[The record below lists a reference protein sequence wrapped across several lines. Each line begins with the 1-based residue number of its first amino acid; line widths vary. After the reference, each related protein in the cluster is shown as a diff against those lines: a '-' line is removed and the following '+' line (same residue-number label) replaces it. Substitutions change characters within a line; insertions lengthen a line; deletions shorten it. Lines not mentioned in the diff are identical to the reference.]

1 MDRSQPDAI
10 LRCDRR
16 PLPAA
21 AFGIVFRC
29 GTVLEAAA

>member
-10 LRCDRR
+10 VRCDRR

-21 AFGIVFRC
+21 VCGIVFRC
-29 GTVLEAAA
+29 GTVPGAAA